1 MVNIFVISD
10 THFGHHNMVHV
21 FKRADGS
28 PARDFKTVNEMDELM
43 IQNWN
48 SVVTAQ
54 DHVYHLGDV
63 TMNPS
68 ANLQRIIPRLAG
80 HKRLVLGNHDSGK
93 VQEYLAAGF
102 QKIVA
107 SRVLDS
113 WLLTHIPVHL
123 DSINKK
129 WKGNIHGH
137 THWVCYGPPYF
148 NVSVEQINYTPIPLE
163 EAGKL
168 KQFDNRGREKT

>member
-10 THFGHHNMVHV
+10 THFGHYNMVHV

-28 PARDFKTVNEMDELM
+28 PARGFKTVNEMDELM
-43 IQNWN
+43 VQNWN
-48 SVVTAQ
+48 SVVKPQ

-68 ANLQRIIPRLAG
+68 YNLKLISRLTG

-102 QKIVA
+102 QKIFA

-113 WLLTHIPVHL
+113 WLLVHIPVHP

-129 WKGNIHGH
+129 WKGCVHGH
-137 THWVCYGPPYF
+137 THHVCYGPPYV

-163 EAGKL
+163 ELGKL
-168 KQFDNRGREKT
+168 KQLDNRTREKT

>member
-1 MVNIFVISD
+1 MTIFLISD
-10 THFGHHNMVHV
+10 THFGHWNMVHL
-21 FKRADGS
+21 FRRADGS
-28 PARDFKTVNEMDELM
+28 PARDFASVNEMDERM
-43 IQNWN
+43 IANWN
-48 SVVTAQ
+48 SVVTPQ

-68 ANLQRIIPRLAG
+68 HNLHLIKRLNG

-102 QKIVA
+102 QKIFA
-107 SRVLDS
+107 SRVLDG
-113 WLLTHIPVHL
+113 WLFTHIPVHP

-137 THWVCYGPPYF
+137 THHACYPAPYV
-148 NVSVEQINYTPIPLE
+148 NVSVEVIDYTPVALE
-163 EAGKL
+163 SIHL
-168 KQFDNRGREKT
+168 